1 MDSRDKSGA
10 FKHFFFVSTWV
21 YSSKASSFFVQTFA
35 WKMFVFLVKNGFDSP
50 LGINFK
56 TAKTHGELRIVEFV
70 HWKVFFIC
78 SVLEWM
84 METNAAHLN
93 GYKEKLLEFLVFVT
107 NKEDG
112 SLPRKQNTSQC
123 KSMYRGPIPWQK
135 KFHCSNAIN
144 AEILAESLT
153 LSWFLHSLTN
163 LFTYISWGY

>member
-1 MDSRDKSGA
+1 MVLTRHSESI
-10 FKHFFFVSTWV
+10 
-21 YSSKASSFFVQTFA
+21 SKQQ
-35 WKMFVFLVKNGFDSP
+35 KL
-50 LGINFK
+50 
-56 TAKTHGELRIVEFV
+56 TANLELLNLFIEKF
-70 HWKVFFIC
+70 FFIC
-78 SVLEWM
+78 SVFEWM

-135 KFHCSNAIN
+135 KIHCSNAIN
-144 AEILAESLT
+144 AEILAESFT